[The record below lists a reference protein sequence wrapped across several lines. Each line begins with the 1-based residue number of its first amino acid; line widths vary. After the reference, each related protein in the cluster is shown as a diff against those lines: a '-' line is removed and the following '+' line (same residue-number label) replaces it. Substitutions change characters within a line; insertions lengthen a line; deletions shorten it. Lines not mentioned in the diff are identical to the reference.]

1 MDNHQSKIQMILENS
16 YREKRRNPSVS
27 STGATTLIG
36 LEAFSK
42 NANCSHGQQM
52 NNKQS
57 LSLLDS
63 HLSAVS
69 KVELVKLRDL

>member
-42 NANCSHGQQM
+42 NANCSHGQQ
-52 NNKQS
+52 
-57 LSLLDS
+57 
-63 HLSAVS
+63 
-69 KVELVKLRDL
+69 KLPKWITNRVFFSWTLISVQFPK